1 MIGKTNA
8 SPGLKGPDLSAM
20 VVEVENQTSFDAV
33 VRFQN
38 FNGIRDS
45 AVLRRFLISSI
56 DADLTELLTIE
67 LNTGMPCAVDY
78 YMTNDCLYITA
89 YETE

>member
-38 FNGIRDS
+38 LNGIR
-45 AVLRRFLISSI
+45 
-56 DADLTELLTIE
+56 
-67 LNTGMPCAVDY
+67 G
-78 YMTNDCLYITA
+78 
-89 YETE
+89 